1 MAEKK
6 SEFVV
11 NDKRKFTSEGELRP
25 ESHKESQPSQQPPAP
40 PSIAKTEAP
49 PPAPPPVPK
58 AEAVPLSSGE
68 GFGPPP
74 PSAAEQQA
82 QNDAYRDSGKQFEQA
97 AFRGRTPQDYEMTF
111 ERLVASLYMTA
122 MMQLGLIHEE
132 GQQPAADL
140 LGAKQTIDTIG
151 LLQAK
156 TKGNLTDQEQH
167 LLQNCL
173 YELRMGFVELTNT
186 LARQAP
192 PDMSASGGKRG

>member
-1 MAEKK
+1 MTEKK

-11 NDKRKFTSEGELRP
+11 TDKRKFTSEGELRP
-25 ESHKESQPSQQPPAP
+25 DAASEQPPAP
-40 PSIAKTEAP
+40 KPPTPPTP
-49 PPAPPPVPK
+49 PPQPSPKPEAAPPPV
-58 AEAVPLSSGE
+58 VDHSM
-68 GFGPPP
+68 PPP
-74 PSAAEQQA
+74 PTAAEQRA
-82 QNDAYRDSGKQFEQA
+82 QDDAYRDSGKKFERA

-122 MMQLGLIHEE
+122 MMQLGLVHEE
-132 GQQPAADL
+132 GGPPAADL

-151 LLQAK
+151 VLQEK

-173 YELRMGFVELTNT
+173 YELRMGFVELTNA

-192 PDMSASGGKRG
+192 PDLTAPGGKPK

>member
-6 SEFVV
+6 TEFVV
-11 NDKRKFTSEGELRP
+11 TDKRKFTSEGELRP
-25 ESHKESQPSQQPPAP
+25 EAESEQPPIPKPPAAP
-40 PSIAKTEAP
+40 TFSGPQTEAAP
-49 PPAPPPVPK
+49 PPAS
-58 AEAVPLSSGE
+58 ERAV
-68 GFGPPP
+68 PPP
-74 PSAAEQQA
+74 PSAAEQQV
-82 QNDAYRDSGKQFEQA
+82 QSDAYRDSGKKFERA
-97 AFRGRTPQDYEMTF
+97 AFRGHTPQDYEMNF

-151 LLQAK
+151 LLQDK
-156 TKGNLTDQEQH
+156 TKGNLTEQEQH

-173 YELRMGFVELTNT
+173 YELRMGFVELTNA

-192 PDMSASGGKRG
+192 PDLSAPGGKPR

>member
-1 MAEKK
+1 MTEKK

-11 NDKRKFTSEGELRP
+11 TDKRKFTSEGELRP
-25 ESHKESQPSQQPPAP
+25 EAEGEAQPAQPAPKPPAAAP
-40 PSIAKTEAP
+40 VKTET
-49 PPAPPPVPK
+49 PK
-58 AEAVPLSSGE
+58 ASATEPAD
-68 GFGPPP
+68 PPP

-82 QNDAYRDSGKQFEQA
+82 QTDAYRASGKQFERA
-97 AFRGRTPQDYEMTF
+97 ASRGRTPQDFEMNF

-122 MMQLGLIHEE
+122 MMQLGLVHEE
-132 GQQPAADL
+132 GQQPVADL

-151 LLQAK
+151 LLQEK

-173 YELRMGFVELTNT
+173 YELRMGFVELTNA

-192 PDMSASGGKRG
+192 PDLSAPGGKRE

>member
-11 NDKRKFTSEGELRP
+11 TDKRKFTAEGELRP
-25 ESHKESQPSQQPPAP
+25 EAEPEQAPPAKLP
-40 PSIAKTEAP
+40 AASAATSAKTEAVP
-49 PPAPPPVPK
+49 PPAS
-58 AEAVPLSSGE
+58 ASAV
-68 GFGPPP
+68 PPP
-74 PSAAEQQA
+74 PTAAEQRA
-82 QNDAYRDSGKQFEQA
+82 QDDAYRDSGKKFERA
-97 AFRGRTPQDYEMTF
+97 AFRGRTPQDYEMNF

-122 MMQLGLIHEE
+122 MMQLGLVHEE

-151 LLQAK
+151 LLQEK
-156 TKGNLTDQEQH
+156 TRGNLTDQEQH

-173 YELRMGFVELTNT
+173 YELRMGFVELTNA

-192 PDMSASGGKRG
+192 SDLSAPGGKPK

>member
-6 SEFVV
+6 NGFVIS
-11 NDKRKFTSEGELRP
+11 DKRKFTPEGELRP
-25 ESHKESQPSQQPPAP
+25 EAAGEEQPAQSTSGPAP
-40 PSIAKTEAP
+40 AGAT
-49 PPAPPPVPK
+49 K
-58 AEAVPLSSGE
+58 AAAAGTPSSGE
-68 GFGPPP
+68 QSIPPP

-82 QNDAYRDSGKQFEQA
+82 QNKAYRDSGKQVEHT
-97 AFRGRTPQDYEMTF
+97 AFRGRTPQDYEMNF

-122 MMQLGLIHEE
+122 MMQLGLMHEE

-140 LGAKQTIDTIG
+140 LGAKQTIDTLG
-151 LLQAK
+151 VLQEK

-173 YELRMGFVELTNT
+173 YELRMGFVELTNA

-192 PDMSASGGKRG
+192 PNASAPGGKRE

>member
-1 MAEKK
+1 MPEKK

-11 NDKRKFTSEGELRP
+11 TDKRKFTSEGELRS
-25 ESHKESQPSQQPPAP
+25 ETAAEERPAP
-40 PSIAKTEAP
+40 KPAEPPLAPASRKEAA
-49 PPAPPPVPK
+49 PAPMPEP
-58 AEAVPLSSGE
+58 AM
-68 GFGPPP
+68 P
-74 PSAAEQQA
+74 PSPSPGEQQA
-82 QNDAYRDSGKQFEQA
+82 QSDAYRDSGKRFERA

-122 MMQLGLIHEE
+122 MMQLGLVHEE

-151 LLQAK
+151 LLQEK

-173 YELRMGFVELTNT
+173 YELRMGFVELTNA

-192 PDMSASGGKRG
+192 PDLSATGGKPK

>member
-1 MAEKK
+1 MADKK

-11 NDKRKFTSEGELRP
+11 TDKRKFTSEGELRP
-25 ESHKESQPSQQPPAP
+25 ETPGEERPPQKPPDPPAAAV
-40 PSIAKTEAP
+40 SKKEATP
-49 PPAPPPVPK
+49 PPADQP
-58 AEAVPLSSGE
+58 AVP
-68 GFGPPP
+68 PA

-82 QNDAYRDSGKQFEQA
+82 QDNAYRDSGKQFERA
-97 AFRGRTPQDYEMTF
+97 AFRGRTPQDYEMNF

-122 MMQLGLIHEE
+122 MMQMGLVHEE

-140 LGAKQTIDTIG
+140 LGAKQTIDTLG
-151 LLQAK
+151 LLQEK

-173 YELRMGFVELTNT
+173 YELRMGFVELTNA

-192 PDMSASGGKRG
+192 PDLSAPGGKPK

>member
-11 NDKRKFTSEGELRP
+11 TDKRKFTAEGELRP
-25 ESHKESQPSQQPPAP
+25 EAASEQQPAPKPPAP
-40 PSIAKTEAP
+40 S
-49 PPAPPPVPK
+49 PATSAK
-58 AEAVPLSSGE
+58 AEPSPSSGGE
-68 GFGPPP
+68 RAVPPP
-74 PSAAEQQA
+74 PTAAEQRA
-82 QNDAYRDSGKQFEQA
+82 QGDAYRDSSKTFERA
-97 AFRGRTPQDYEMTF
+97 AFRGRTPQDYEMNF

-122 MMQLGLIHEE
+122 MMQLGLVHEE

-151 LLQAK
+151 VLQEK
-156 TKGNLTDQEQH
+156 TKGNLTEQEQH

-173 YELRMGFVELTNT
+173 YELRMGFVELTNA

-192 PDMSASGGKRG
+192 SDLSAPGGKPK